1 MKNLLNYVTRGGGR
15 NLSSS
20 RAFTLAEVLVTLG
33 IIGVVSAMTVPT
45 LMQNHQ
51 RKTYVTQLH
60 KVYNEMQQAFLQEI
74 TDKNALNLK
83 EAGLTTDEA
92 VVNFM
97 KKRFKVIQDCEDKFE
112 PCFADEYSSMDGSE
126 RGSLVNGT
134 RNPYSSCYTIA
145 SGASICLGELSTE
158 NEEQLSGAL
167 YVDINGQ
174 KGPNVGGRDMFTMRY
189 YNDGS
194 IDVYRVTPECRVN
207 SASCVGSCG
216 SEPKEIREN
225 RFNGVC
231 VISNA
236 GDDCIGKLLNDNWEM
251 NY

>member
-1 MKNLLNYVTRGGGR
+1 
-15 NLSSS
+15 
-20 RAFTLAEVLVTLG
+20 
-33 IIGVVSAMTVPT
+33 MTVPT

-51 RKTYVTQLH
+51 RKTYVTQLY
-60 KVYNEMQQAFLQEI
+60 KVYNEMQQAFIQEI

-92 VVNFM
+92 IVMFM

-112 PCFADEYSSMDGSE
+112 PCFADTYSSMDGSK
-126 RGSLVNGT
+126 RGALVNGK

-145 SGASICLGELSTE
+145 SGASICLGYLSTE

-167 YVDINGQ
+167 YVDINAQ
-174 KGPNVGGRDMFTMRY
+174 KGPNVGGRDMFVMRY

-194 IDVYRVTPECRVN
+194 IDVYCVTPECRTN
-207 SASCVGSCG
+207 NASCTGSYG
-216 SEPKEIREN
+216 SDPKEIREN
-225 RFNGVC
+225 RYSQVC
-231 VISNA
+231 VKSNA
-236 GDDCIGKLLNDNWEM
+236 GDDCIGKLINDNWVM

>member
-1 MKNLLNYVTRGGGR
+1 MSGGGS
-15 NLSSS
+15 LAAPKP
-20 RAFTLAEVLVTLG
+20 AFTLAEVLVTLG
-33 IIGVVSAMTVPT
+33 IIGVVSAMTVPA

-83 EAGLTTDEA
+83 EAGLTSDEA

-97 KKRFKVIQDCEDKFE
+97 KKHFKVIQDCEDKFE
-112 PCFADEYSSMDGSE
+112 PCFADDYSSMDGSK
-126 RGSLVNGT
+126 RGALTNIT
-134 RNPYSSCYTIA
+134 RNPYSSCYAIA
-145 SGASICLGELSTE
+145 SGASVCLGFISEE

-174 KGPNVGGRDMFTMRY
+174 KGPNIGGRDMFSMRY

-194 IDVYRVTPECRVN
+194 IDVYRVTPECKIN
-207 SASCVGSCG
+207 SAYCTSYGSDP
-216 SEPKEIREN
+216 EEIREN
-225 RFNGVC
+225 RFNKVC
-231 VISNA
+231 IMANT
-236 GDDCIGKLLNDNWEM
+236 GDDCIGKLISDNWEM